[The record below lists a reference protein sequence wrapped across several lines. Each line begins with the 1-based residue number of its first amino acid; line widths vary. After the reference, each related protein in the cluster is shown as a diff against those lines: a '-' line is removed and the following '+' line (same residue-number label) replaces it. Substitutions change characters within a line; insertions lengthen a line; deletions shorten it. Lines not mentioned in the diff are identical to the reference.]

1 VPTLRIELSWGDDRE
16 AGAAF
21 ASPFVPEY
29 VDETCAELE
38 MLRARGLPT
47 RFVLLGVSASAYW
60 SMHAALRDEQIAAI
74 IMLNP
79 RTLIWSEQVQAARD
93 TRRLR
98 RRLLHISTLRKVL
111 GGEIAFGRFEE
122 VSRSLAALAVRT
134 SRDRFWRIAG
144 SWRGN
149 EGRPHPLEPLLDAL
163 RDRGQRG
170 LLVLTA
176 GEPLREELAATGLF
190 DRLDRWPNL
199 ELLTIGTSSVETHGL
214 TPLWL
219 QQQVHQLVDGVLDRE
234 LEQVPERAISTST

>member
-1 VPTLRIELSWGDDRE
+1 
-16 AGAAF
+16 
-21 ASPFVPEY
+21 
-29 VDETCAELE
+29 
-38 MLRARGLPT
+38 MLFRSRARGLPT
-47 RFVLLGVSASAYW
+47 RFVLLGLSAGAYW

-79 RTLIWSEQVQAARD
+79 HALSWSDVQAARD
-93 TRRLR
+93 MRRLR
-98 RRLLHISTLRKVL
+98 RRLLHISALRKVL
-111 GGEIAFGRFEE
+111 GGEISFGRFVE

-134 SRDRFWRIAG
+134 SRDRFRRIAG

-149 EGRPHPLEPLLDAL
+149 EGRLHPLEPLLDAL

-170 LLVLTA
+170 FLVFS
-176 GEPLREELAATGLF
+176 GREPLREELAATGLF

-199 ELLTIGTSSVETHGL
+199 ELLTIGTSSFETHGL